1 MVFNPAGSKGI
12 LSEYF
17 RLFSISSSY
26 FESFR
31 FSGFAEALAVKE
43 KRANAKLFFNFG
55 YFVNSCQSLLSPC

>member
-43 KRANAKLFFNFG
+43 KRANAKALF
-55 YFVNSCQSLLSPC
+55 